1 MYKIA
6 HFLTKSPFIIIM
18 SIFQFIHSWT
28 MPNIEKLTN
37 DTNTIANELEAI
49 KKLAESERT
58 PKKTELK
65 TQIDQVQ
72 GELQNHL
79 QSLQSKTDAQSANER
94 AKTEHLLTNIQSAN
108 DKLLQL
114 GAEVQSNTNTAP
126 TGEEKKWFKQRWSD
140 LWSDG
145 KRKETAGKVYEW
157 LQER

>member
-1 MYKIA
+1 
-6 HFLTKSPFIIIM
+6 
-18 SIFQFIHSWT
+18 

-126 TGEEKKWFKQRWSD
+126 TGEEKK
-140 LWSDG
+140 
-145 KRKETAGKVYEW
+145 
-157 LQER
+157 